1 MEILENLINSI
12 NDKTMKRI
20 GKKAILRYERTVNG
34 KIKIS
39 YQNNVEYFSCSFDC
53 FYTLDAK
60 YKLGYREKMFPPILD
75 RDRED
80 EISFVDNKEM
90 PNVKQENEL
99 DDYTFVD
106 IKTKTKLFYKK
117 ELSKKVVRK

>member
-39 YQNNVEYFSCSFDC
+39 YQDNVEYFGCRFDC

-60 YKLGYREKMFPPILD
+60 YKLGYREKMFPPIFNR
-75 RDRED
+75 RDE
-80 EISFVDNKEM
+80 FEM
-90 PNVKQENEL
+90 W
-99 DDYTFVD
+99 
-106 IKTKTKLFYKK
+106 TKPLYG
-117 ELSKKVVRK
+117 LGSSHGLIL